1 MRALFAVYKREVA
14 LIFRSPIA
22 YAIAFALFIFV
33 GFMFASNIVAIAN
46 QQLSAGSGFSQ
57 PPSVSATDIGQN
69 TLSLITFLMFLVA
82 PLLTMRL
89 LSEEARE
96 GTLEVLMTLPMGDW
110 AFVLGKFFAAWTL
123 YSVILLLS
131 TVHLIVLMPYGPVNF
146 PVMGAAYLGAW
157 LYGGAA
163 LAITL
168 VWSAI
173 TEDQIVSA
181 FLGAASIL
189 VFFLMDQFAVIASGQ
204 FASVADVMRQM
215 GFIPHYQATML
226 SGILRAEDV
235 LYFGLVMTAAIFI
248 TTLIVGT
255 RRWRA

>member
-1 MRALFAVYKREVA
+1 MRAFVAVYKREVA
-14 LIFRSPIA
+14 LIFRSTIA

-33 GFMFASNIVAIAN
+33 GFMFASNIAAIAN
-46 QQLSAGSGFSQ
+46 QQIAATSGMSQ
-57 PPSVSATDIGQN
+57 PPNVSATDIGQN

-110 AFVLGKFFAAWTL
+110 AFVVGKFFAAWTL
-123 YSVILLLS
+123 YTAILGLS
-131 TVHLIVLMPYGPVNF
+131 LVHLIVLLPYGPVNV
-146 PVMGAAYLGAW
+146 PVMAAGYLGAW

-163 LAITL
+163 LAITM
-168 VWSAI
+168 VWSSV

-189 VFFLMDQFAVIASGQ
+189 VFFLMDQFAIIASGQ
-204 FASVADVMRQM
+204 FASLADVMRQL
-215 GFIPHYQATML
+215 GFIPHFQTTML
-226 SGILRAEDV
+226 VGILRAEDV
-235 LYFGLVMTAAIFI
+235 LYFGLVVIAALFI